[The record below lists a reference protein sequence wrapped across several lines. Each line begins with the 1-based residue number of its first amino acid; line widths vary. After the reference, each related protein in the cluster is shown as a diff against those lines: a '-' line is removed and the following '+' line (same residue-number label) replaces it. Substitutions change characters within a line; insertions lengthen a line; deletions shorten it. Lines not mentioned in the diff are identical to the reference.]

1 MIFGNKYAKTRI
13 STPYSKL
20 SEKELLSRFKSD
32 SWAKL
37 NQQEKIDTIQ
47 ELENRYAVEQ
57 KRPVSKI
64 EAEDNPYNYGSYAKS
79 ENTIRIRMED
89 SEANTSYE
97 ILDSYYHESRHAQ
110 QYQAIESGKG
120 LDETTRNVCQTELR
134 GNYVGGGKYY
144 DMQTCEMDS
153 NNYAA
158 DKMMSNKALFEGD
171 EKYNEYLERRQEH
184 FEEVNKSC
192 HDDVDFRARQ
202 QIKNV
207 DKSLARGSITEK
219 QANQIKEQVYSDN
232 DDPVLAVSC
241 SIENKLR
248 EENAEHNAM
257 NNSDYTDP
265 KVFDRA
271 GNLRIM
277 NNEEFLSLS
286 HEQQQLFNQKY
297 DSMSLEDQSRYDLEF
312 GKAELDSYKRAVESG
327 EVQRDEQLEQSLN
340 VNISYLE
347 QRHND
352 IVSGSYMDERSFD
365 RSVMGIASMG
375 AIGSKMGL
383 DPATKAQLNQQAY
396 DLGANYGPKAMEGIT
411 STAYAQHGIYTP
423 TPIVHEDKNGNKTY
437 DYGLNESD
445 EEVKP
450 EEEREKV
457 SCNESSVSKTEK
469 HEQFF
474 EDGENDTKTNSSI
487 NSEDKHRQFF
497 EDNKSTDYEEKISEE
512 TNGSSEETAHEK
524 HEQFFED
531 RGNSYDGGSSE
542 GQSEGGSNPE
552 LSGESEDSGQSE
564 QSFQTNSIT

>member
-97 ILDSYYHESRHAQ
+97 MLDSYYHESRHAQ

-158 DKMMSNKALFEGD
+158 DKMLSNKALFEGD

-192 HDDVDFRARQ
+192 HEDEDFRARQ
-202 QIKNV
+202 QINNV

-232 DDPVLAVSC
+232 DDHVLAESC
-241 SIENKLR
+241 DIEDRLR
-248 EENAEHNAM
+248 EEN
-257 NNSDYTDP
+257 S
-265 KVFDRA
+265 
-271 GNLRIM
+271 
-277 NNEEFLSLS
+277 
-286 HEQQQLFNQKY
+286 
-297 DSMSLEDQSRYDLEF
+297 
-312 GKAELDSYKRAVESG
+312 
-327 EVQRDEQLEQSLN
+327 
-340 VNISYLE
+340 
-347 QRHND
+347 
-352 IVSGSYMDERSFD
+352 ER
-365 RSVMGIASMG
+365 
-375 AIGSKMGL
+375 L
-383 DPATKAQLNQQAY
+383 
-396 DLGANYGPKAMEGIT
+396 
-411 STAYAQHGIYTP
+411 
-423 TPIVHEDKNGNKTY
+423 EDKNSASNDLTLEQKREQFFETESSDAEKNYSQNDTDKRQQFFEG
-437 DYGLNESD
+437 DGSSD
-445 EEVKP
+445 EQEQGSDNLANS
-450 EEEREKV
+450 EEDTH
-457 SCNESSVSKTEK
+457 SK

-474 EDGENDTKTNSSI
+474 EDS
-487 NSEDKHRQFF
+487 
-497 EDNKSTDYEEKISEE
+497 
-512 TNGSSEETAHEK
+512 
-524 HEQFFED
+524 
-531 RGNSYDGGSSE
+531 
-542 GQSEGGSNPE
+542 GSNNGQGE
-552 LSGESEDSGQSE
+552 SDTDSETSGESEDSGESE
-564 QSFQTNSIT
+564 QSSQTNSIT

>member
-32 SWAKL
+32 NWAEL

-97 ILDSYYHESRHAQ
+97 MLDSYYHESRHAQ

-158 DKMMSNKALFEGD
+158 DKMLSNKELFEGD

-192 HDDVDFRARQ
+192 HDDEDFRARQ
-202 QIKNV
+202 QINNV

-232 DDPVLAVSC
+232 DDPVLAESC
-241 SIENKLR
+241 DIEKRLG
-248 EENAEHNAM
+248 EENAEHLEAKNSTSNDLTLDEKREQFFEGDGTDAE
-257 NNSDYTDP
+257 SDYSQND
-265 KVFDRA
+265 
-271 GNLRIM
+271 M
-277 NNEEFLSLS
+277 NK
-286 HEQQQLFNQKY
+286 HQQFFEGDK
-297 DSMSLEDQSRYDLEF
+297 SS
-312 GKAELDSYKRAVESG
+312 
-327 EVQRDEQLEQSLN
+327 DEQ
-340 VNISYLE
+340 
-347 QRHND
+347 
-352 IVSGSYMDERSFD
+352 
-365 RSVMGIASMG
+365 
-375 AIGSKMGL
+375 
-383 DPATKAQLNQQAY
+383 
-396 DLGANYGPKAMEGIT
+396 
-411 STAYAQHGIYTP
+411 
-423 TPIVHEDKNGNKTY
+423 
-437 DYGLNESD
+437 
-445 EEVKP
+445 
-450 EEEREKV
+450 
-457 SCNESSVSKTEK
+457 ESSDSLANSEEDSHSK

-474 EDGENDTKTNSSI
+474 EDSGSNNGQGDGDS
-487 NSEDKHRQFF
+487 NSE
-497 EDNKSTDYEEKISEE
+497 
-512 TNGSSEETAHEK
+512 A
-524 HEQFFED
+524 
-531 RGNSYDGGSSE
+531 
-542 GQSEGGSNPE
+542 
-552 LSGESEDSGQSE
+552 SGESEDSGQSE
-564 QSFQTNSIT
+564 QSSQTNSIT